1 MIKIGDTIISDDI
14 IERHFVCNLEKCK
27 GACCV
32 EGDAGA
38 PVETEEIDILNE
50 YIEKIKPYMTEAG
63 KAVIEKEGVY
73 DYDTDGTLVTPLVN
87 GAECA
92 YVVLEN
98 GVTYCAIEKAF
109 NEGVIDYRKPISCH
123 LYPIRIVEYAMY
135 DALNYHKWPI
145 CSDACAFGDELKV
158 PIYKFAKPALL
169 RKYGPDWYTELE
181 SLAESKAIEGNPI

>member
-1 MIKIGDTIISDDI
+1 MIKIGETLVSDDVM
-14 IERHFVCNLEKCK
+14 EQHFVCNLEKCK

-50 YIEKIKPYMTEAG
+50 YIEKIKPFMNDAG
-63 KAVIEKEGVY
+63 RAVIEKEGVF

-87 GAECA
+87 GVECA
-92 YVVLEN
+92 FVIFEN
-98 GVTYCAIEKAF
+98 GTTFCAIEKAF
-109 NEGVIDYRKPISCH
+109 NAGVIDYRKPISCH

-145 CSDACAFGDELKV
+145 CSDACSLGKELKV

-169 RKYGPDWYTELE
+169 RKYGPDWYEELE
-181 SLAESKAIEGNPI
+181 YLIENKNIETSPI